1 MKSTMTIIQ
10 DVKFWPDVIEQVA
23 IPANGQRLTKAEQ
36 AALFQTCR
44 ALAQTAL
51 YAAEK

>member
-1 MKSTMTIIQ
+1 MKSNMQIIQ
-10 DVKFWPDVIEQVA
+10 DVKFWADVIDQVA